1 MKAVIAAF
9 NQVLIGASL
18 WLWNFKCH
26 EVSFPALQPSVQFA
40 ELVTQCCH
48 YHDAVPCPAPS
59 AAPPT
64 VIGSVIDKMA
74 QLENSNDAMCAL
86 LGWVWGVCSIYSIYS
101 IYNISTVVRIS
112 TVRCRGEATSSSN
125 ITGMPRL
132 GGRWWGPSFISIL
145 ILWQR

>member
-1 MKAVIAAF
+1 MTSLGNKTITH
-9 NQVLIGASL
+9 QYKYKSTWKYEIGLRSAS
-18 WLWNFKCH
+18 
-26 EVSFPALQPSVQFA
+26 FA
-40 ELVTQCCH
+40 TQCPVRRVLVTQCCH

-86 LGWVWGVCSIYSIYS
+86 LGWVWGVCSIYSIY
-101 IYNISTVVRIS
+101 NISTVVRIS